1 MRRCGFPKPA
11 AGIRRQAHGPGSG
24 RISVQHRKSVSP
36 TPEIS
41 PRGGNSRTQQR
52 HAPDEW
58 HKI

>member
-41 PRGGNSRTQQR
+41 APRRKFAQQR